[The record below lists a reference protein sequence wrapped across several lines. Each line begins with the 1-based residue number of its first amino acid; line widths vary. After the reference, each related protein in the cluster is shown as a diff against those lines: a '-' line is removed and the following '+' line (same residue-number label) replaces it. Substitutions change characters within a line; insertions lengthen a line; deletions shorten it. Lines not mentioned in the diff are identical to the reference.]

1 MTLNQI
7 IYNVRNI
14 IKDNRSDDIKIS
26 DRQLEFILNYYRA
39 RIIKQ
44 EVDKNRP
51 LSPNVIQDLGSVA
64 VSKFD
69 KSESITTGNPILR
82 TTNLIPKVLDLSNT
96 QSLTYVGSLDKTSSF
111 DIVSKVRSRYNKY
124 NKYGKSYSTAYYRNR
139 YVYVEDCPKLLTA
152 INVEGVFENPREAA
166 NYINRDNPTYDFGND
181 NYPISEYMIPVI
193 NDLILSKEINVFI
206 QSIPDNVNDASTEIK
221 NSNLQK

>member
-96 QSLTYVGSLDKTSSF
+96 QLLTYVGSLDKTSSF

-124 NKYGKSYSTAYYRNR
+124 NK
-139 YVYVEDCPKLLTA
+139 
-152 INVEGVFENPREAA
+152 
-166 NYINRDNPTYDFGND
+166 
-181 NYPISEYMIPVI
+181 
-193 NDLILSKEINVFI
+193 
-206 QSIPDNVNDASTEIK
+206 
-221 NSNLQK
+221 